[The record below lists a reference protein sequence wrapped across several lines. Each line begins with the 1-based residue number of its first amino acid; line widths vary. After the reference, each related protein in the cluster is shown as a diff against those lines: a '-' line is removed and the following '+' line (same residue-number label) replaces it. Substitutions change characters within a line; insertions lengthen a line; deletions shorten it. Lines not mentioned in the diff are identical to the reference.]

1 MLLLPLA
8 ATGAERDHLLRWI
21 APPEPDVAGYRVYL
35 AFDSMSYAE
44 GLDLGYVSADPNGIA
59 SFLLGGLDA
68 SLHYYA
74 VMTAYDGAGNESVFS
89 NEIVI
94 PALLC
99 NPAGCGGGDPCT
111 ADACSGGACVNN
123 PVPDGTACD
132 DGDPE
137 TLDDA
142 CYGGACTGDLTE
154 FCDAFGGDTDGDTL
168 CDDHDPCASFANS
181 LPLMISGS
189 SGIPDECLCG
199 DFDGDGRVSAT
210 DAVFINACAAF
221 LRSDCVSGRD
231 EVDGNIDGF
240 LSSTDAKLVG
250 AVSGFSKPAYTLTC
264 GRRPEGTCGGDT
276 GVSCF

>member
-44 GLDLGYVSADPNGIA
+44 GLDLGYVSADENGIA

-68 SLHYYA
+68 SLDYYA

-89 NEIVI
+89 NQIVI
-94 PALLC
+94 PAQLC
-99 NPAGCGGGDPCT
+99 NPAGCGDGHPCT

-137 TLDDA
+137 TVDDA
-142 CYGGACTGDLTE
+142 CYGGACTGDSL
-154 FCDAFGGDTDGDTL
+154 CDAFGGDRDGDTL

-181 LPLMISGS
+181 LPLVISGF

-199 DFDGDGRVSAT
+199 DFDGDGRISAT
-210 DAVFINACAAF
+210 DALFINACAAF
-221 LRSDCVSGRD
+221 RRSDCVPERD

-240 LSSTDAKLVG
+240 FSSTDANLVA
-250 AVSGFSKPAYTLTC
+250 AVSAFIKPAYTLTC